1 MPKHD
6 AQHTD
11 SINRAPLHTA
21 SSAGNEPKTVAQ
33 ASVTTIAGEQNFGE
47 QHITGRGGENPGA
60 SIKKQTSNNA

>member
-1 MPKHD
+1 MPKFD

-11 SINRAPLHTA
+11 RENSRALHTA
-21 SSAGNEPKTVAQ
+21 SSAGNEPKTVVQ
-33 ASVTTIAGEQNFGE
+33 KSVTAIAAEQKFEE